1 MKYICMA
8 LLLFC
13 TNSFSQDLTGCWK
26 NEGNSFMYDLILHED
41 NGKLSG
47 TYCFINANGN
57 RIDCDK
63 NNSIVDGSIDNG
75 FGIISFGGSGEGKL
89 IYNYN
94 YLTLKMIDS
103 TPFDDFNMHIPE
115 EVKFSRANEC
125 K

>member
-1 MKYICMA
+1 
-8 LLLFC
+8 
-13 TNSFSQDLTGCWK
+13 
-26 NEGNSFMYDLILHED
+26 MYDLILHED

-47 TYCFINANGN
+47 TYCFINANGS

-63 NNSIVDGSIDNG
+63 NNSIIDGSIDNE

-89 IYNYN
+89 IYNNN

-103 TPFDDFNMHIPE
+103 TPFDNFNMHIPE
-115 EVKFSRANEC
+115 EVKLSITNEC